1 MGNRNSFQ
9 CLTDNLNMKP
19 EELKLSDFQR
29 ILIGE
34 IPPFFF
40 IELAFRALIIYL
52 LLIVS
57 MRLMGKRMSAQ
68 ISRNEMAAVVSLAA
82 AVGIPLMNPDRGLLP
97 PVIITVV
104 IVFFTNYI
112 SRRTARD
119 QKFESLTQ
127 DDYGALVIDGVL
139 NLPVMEQTRVSRER
153 LFAQLRML
161 NKTHLGMVKRM
172 YFEANGMFS
181 LVDDPTPKPGLSVL
195 SPIDPDFEARKLHRT
210 DLFVCK
216 NCGRVSDTLIS
227 TAQTPCPN
235 CKKID
240 WGNAVK
246 S

>member
-1 MGNRNSFQ
+1 
-9 CLTDNLNMKP
+9 MKP
-19 EELKLSDFQR
+19 EELKLSDIHR

-34 IPPFFF
+34 IPGFFF
-40 IELAFRALIIYL
+40 IELIFRAFIIYM

-97 PVIITVV
+97 PIIITIV
-104 IVFFTNYI
+104 IVFFTNYV
-112 SRRTARD
+112 SRRTAKD
-119 QKFESLTQ
+119 QHFESLTQ
-127 DDYGALVIDGVL
+127 DDYGALVVDGIL
-139 NLPVMEQTRVSRER
+139 NLPVMERTRVTRER

-181 LVDDPTPKPGLSVL
+181 LVEDPSPKPGLSVL
-195 SPIDPDFEARKLHRT
+195 SSIDPEFQARKLKKT
-210 DLFVCK
+210 ELFVCK
-216 NCGRVSDTLIS
+216 NCGRVADTLIS
-227 TAQTPCPN
+227 TARTRCPN
-235 CKKID
+235 CKTID
-240 WGNAVK
+240 WENAVK